1 MLPSPA
7 EILAMMLASLIVSLT
22 LMIIGFCTVILRLSL
37 AERFA
42 FIFLSFGMI
51 LVYLALMEMLLEVLV
66 WVGAV
71 VV

>member
-1 MLPSPA
+1 MLPIPA
-7 EILAMMLASLIVSLT
+7 EMFAFMLASLIVNLT
-22 LMIIGFCTVILRLSL
+22 LMIIGFCTVILQLSP

-71 VV
+71 VL